1 MSGWKIGD
9 VAYLR
14 LSPDIAKTCYQG
26 LITEVRSDGSL
37 AAVVTPEES
46 YRENVMAEGM
56 NVADVQIGETTIMV
70 LGVKG
75 LSNRYGPTLPRMVCH
90 ITGNQTT

>member
-14 LSPDIAKTCYQG
+14 LSPDTAKTCYQG
-26 LITEVRSDGSL
+26 LITEVLSDGSL
-37 AAVVTPEES
+37 AAIVIPEES

-56 NVADVQIGETTIMV
+56 NVADVKIGEVTILV
-70 LGVKG
+70 LCVKG
-75 LSNRYGPTLPRMVCH
+75 PARQFLAKPLPQHAV
-90 ITGNQTT
+90 QKLQL